1 MKIKF
6 KEISQPLMGLERKSR
21 RLEGLIKV
29 QTVALTLTLLMQV
42 LRRCR
47 PRCNPSWP
55 LRSRRVALYQWN
67 MLVLKYVS
75 VYCTC
80 MITCLCAC
88 KCLWYPVSKS
98 NMSECDQWH
107 CKHWA
112 RPKQPPEDWHC
123 FCEISRKSP
132 YRAFTGFPSA
142 LGWYVLCIVMS

>member
-6 KEISQPLMGLERKSR
+6 KEMSPPLMGLERKSR

-29 QTVALTLTLLMQV
+29 QTVALTLTLLVQV
-42 LRRCR
+42 LRRR
-47 PRCNPSWP
+47 RLKA

-67 MLVLKYVS
+67 MLVLKCVS
-75 VYCTC
+75 VYCMC
-80 MITCLCAC
+80 MITFLCAC

-123 FCEISRKSP
+123 LCEISRKSP

-142 LGWYVLCIVMS
+142 LGRYVLCIVMS